1 MSSSAR
7 KRKYRPAALEHIYGV
22 TSQSNANNF
31 INESVSDP
39 DAVLAVQAYE
49 SDVIRGPEAQI
60 AAKSLEVNVG
70 ENGSGSHITVGEGL
84 IRWGGAGN
92 NAVKKQ
98 GIVGFGGDDDE
109 SDDEPDAV
117 WVDRYALSDRLN

>member
-1 MSSSAR
+1 
-7 KRKYRPAALEHIYGV
+7 
-22 TSQSNANNF
+22 
-31 INESVSDP
+31 
-39 DAVLAVQAYE
+39 
-49 SDVIRGPEAQI
+49 
-60 AAKSLEVNVG
+60 VG
-70 ENGSGSHITVGEGL
+70 
-84 IRWGGAGN
+84 WCWN